1 MDQPDPSWSA
11 TSGPTPPPPHR
22 AANGPDVPA
31 AGVLIR
37 RVRTARGLTLADLGA
52 LCGYSA
58 STVSRLE
65 RGVQPLRD
73 IVVLASIADALQ
85 IPPQALGLADPG
97 RRHASAAPLRSASV
111 GDGPDRVG
119 ARQLVGGEDPV
130 RRREL
135 LAGAAGIAAAAAF
148 SAVPDRAA
156 ARPAAGPTLAA
167 DLERVLYR
175 GDPAADPVSL
185 PSLHRA
191 VTAARTDFQ
200 GARYRQLAG
209 TVPALI
215 ATATATRDAADGDR
229 RPAAEALLADAYTT
243 AGNLLVKVNDDLM
256 AMATADRAVQ
266 AAEHADDPL
275 ALALADAR
283 RSVAVVLRRT
293 GRTAA
298 AQDLVIRAA
307 AAIEPTGAAGPEQL
321 SMYGTLLAVAAYTAA
336 VDGDRSS
343 AHDLIDEAATAATRL
358 GHDANH
364 RHTAFGPTNIALYR
378 LSIAQVLGDNG
389 TAVEHARTV
398 RTSAITTPERRGRY
412 WIDLARA
419 YHQWGKYPQ
428 CYQALIAAERASP
441 ADVRYRPPV
450 HHMVLDLLR
459 ADRRR
464 VLPDLPAFA
473 TASVLAYDSVSELP
487 SPTWRP

>member
-1 MDQPDPSWSA
+1 MDQPDPSWPA
-11 TSGPTPPPPHR
+11 TSGASPSIPHR
-22 AANGPDVPA
+22 AADEPAAPA
-31 AGVLIR
+31 AGALIR

-65 RGVQPLRD
+65 RGRQPLRD

-85 IPPQALGLADPG
+85 IPPQALGLADPR
-97 RRHASAAPLRSASV
+97 RRHASAAPLRLAPP
-111 GDGPDRVG
+111 GDGPDKVG
-119 ARQLVGGEDPV
+119 ARHMVGGEDPV

-135 LAGAAGIAAAAAF
+135 LTGAAGIAAAAAL
-148 SAVPDRAA
+148 SAIPDRPVAGTA
-156 ARPAAGPTLAA
+156 ARP
-167 DLERVLYR
+167 DLSAELQRVLYR
-175 GDPAADPVSL
+175 GDPAVNPVSL

-191 VTAARTDFQ
+191 ITAARADFQ
-200 GARYRQLAG
+200 AARYRQLAG

-215 ATATATRDAADGDR
+215 ATATATRDTADGDR
-229 RPAAEALLADAYTT
+229 RPEAEALLADAYTT
-243 AGNLLVKVNDDLM
+243 AGNLLIKVNDDLM

-266 AAEHADDPL
+266 AAERADDP
-275 ALALADAR
+275 LALADAR

-307 AAIEPTGAAGPEQL
+307 AAIEPAGAAGPEQL
-321 SMYGTLLAVAAYTAA
+321 SMYGMLMAVAAYTAA
-336 VDGDRSS
+336 VDGDRSG

-364 RHTAFGPTNIALYR
+364 RHTAFGPTNITLYR

-389 TAVEHARTV
+389 TAVEHARSV

-412 WIDLARA
+412 WVDLARA

-428 CYQALIAAERASP
+428 CYQALVAAERASP

-450 HHMVLDLLR
+450 HRMVLDLLR

-464 VLPDLPAFA
+464 ALPDLPAFA
-473 TASVLAYDSVSELP
+473 GRIGLDV
-487 SPTWRP
+487 R